1 MLGKTSEVAVEL
13 QELQPKANYTHC
25 HAHSLSLSVKDVN
38 KKVKILGDTMVTARE
53 IIVLINYSQKRENLL
68 GKINEQ
74 IECNEEVEIKANWIS
89 KLSETRWTVRA
100 ECLKRILDNYKKL
113 MTLWK
118 FCLEND
124 SISTKLKS
132 RIVRVKK
139 LVKKFDFFFGLSIGH
154 RHYSHT
160 GNLSKTVQAK
170 KMSVC
175 TSKRTAELVV
185 SVLEG
190 LRNKDSFKS
199 LFRIITN
206 NASTIDFIEQPG
218 LPRKRKAPQCSILHN
233 VDDNQSK
240 YRFTIHLQLKID
252 IVKVIL
258 KL

>member
-1 MLGKTSEVAVEL
+1 
-13 QELQPKANYTHC
+13 
-25 HAHSLSLSVKDVN
+25 
-38 KKVKILGDTMVTARE
+38 
-53 IIVLINYSQKRENLL
+53 
-68 GKINEQ
+68 
-74 IECNEEVEIKANWIS
+74 
-89 KLSETRWTVRA
+89 
-100 ECLKRILDNYKKL
+100 
-113 MTLWK
+113 MTIWK

-124 SISTKLKS
+124 SMSTKLKS

-139 LVKKFDFFFGLSIGH
+139 QVEKFDFFFGLSIGD
-154 RHYSHT
+154 RHYSHND
-160 GNLSKTVQAK
+160 NLSKTVQAK

-199 LFRIITN
+199 LFQIITN
-206 NASTIDFIEQPG
+206 NASSIDFIEQPG
-218 LPRKRKAPQCSILHN
+218 LPRKRKAPQCSILHY

-252 IVKVIL
+252 TVKVIL